1 MNKFIYEQ
9 KYVLSDELCD
19 MIIKYYHISNETY
32 DGVTHSGLD
41 KSIKDTKDMIIPNDP
56 SNESHWRYIN
66 DKLYESLYSNLL
78 IYLKNIKPEEDY
90 KIFPT
95 NRLTEGLFMIQKYQK
110 NKGKYIYHNDSSF
123 ESTKYRVITYIWY
136 LNDVEEGGE
145 TEFCGEYRVKP
156 EKGKLVLFPATW
168 TFPHCG
174 KMPISHDKYIIT
186 GWLYIDH

>member
-32 DGVTHSGLD
+32 EGVTQSGLD
-41 KSIKDTKDMIIPNDP
+41 KNIKDTKDMIIPNDP
-56 SNESHWRYIN
+56 SSDSHWSYIN
-66 DKLYESLYSNLL
+66 EKLYESLYSNLL
-78 IYLKNIKPEEDY
+78 IYLKNIKPEEHY

-110 NKGKYIYHNDSSF
+110 NKGKYIYHNDSAF

-145 TEFCGEYRVKP
+145 TEFWGEYRVKP
-156 EKGKLVLFPATW
+156 EKGKLVLFPASW